1 MAKIPEGAAAG
12 IRNRI
17 ASMTQAVVDLTAGL
31 DMDDPLTV
39 KMAIRDLGFIV
50 WGMDQCRQRIPTQSG
65 VM

>member
-1 MAKIPEGAAAG
+1 
-12 IRNRI
+12 
-17 ASMTQAVVDLTAGL
+17 LTAGL